1 LLFLRQSWAKAPAG
15 LEDVM
20 GKLPKINHRAPL
32 QVQILGEEKLDH
44 YLRRRVTYVPEPDS
58 LVHAWLLI
66 PNSSRLAPA
75 ALCLHQTTS
84 IGKDEV
90 AGLGGKPNLHYGDEL
105 ARRGYVVLAPDYPS
119 FGEDK
124 TDFARDVYARG
135 YASGSMKGVVNHVR
149 GVDLLAS
156 LPEVNAKQI
165 AAIGHSL
172 GGHNSLFLAVFD
184 PRIQAVVTSCGF
196 TSLSRYYGGNL
207 KGWTSDR
214 YMPRVASRYHNSPK
228 EVPFEFTDI
237 FLAIAPRPV
246 FVNAPVSDSNF
257 AVIGVDECVN
267 EVKGRFPQ
275 GKLVVMH
282 PECGHD
288 FPLEIREK
296 AYQFLDDQLRF
307 RRREA

>member
-1 LLFLRQSWAKAPAG
+1 
-15 LEDVM
+15 M
-20 GKLPKINHRAPL
+20 
-32 QVQILGEEKLDH
+32 
-44 YLRRRVTYVPEPDS
+44 
-58 LVHAWLLI
+58 
-66 PNSSRLAPA
+66 
-75 ALCLHQTTS
+75 
-84 IGKDEV
+84 
-90 AGLGGKPNLHYGDEL
+90 
-105 ARRGYVVLAPDYPS
+105 VLAPDYPS

-246 FVNAPVSDSNF
+246 FVNAPISDSNF

-288 FPLEIREK
+288 FPPEIREK